1 MRKEEEKICRER
13 LCRVSDSDNAREC
26 FHKKIKVESMSKPK
40 VLKLFNWEQ
49 RCELKDRDLDGGGCN
64 GLEGNFFKE
73 FI

>member
-1 MRKEEEKICRER
+1 
-13 LCRVSDSDNAREC
+13 
-26 FHKKIKVESMSKPK
+26 MSKPK